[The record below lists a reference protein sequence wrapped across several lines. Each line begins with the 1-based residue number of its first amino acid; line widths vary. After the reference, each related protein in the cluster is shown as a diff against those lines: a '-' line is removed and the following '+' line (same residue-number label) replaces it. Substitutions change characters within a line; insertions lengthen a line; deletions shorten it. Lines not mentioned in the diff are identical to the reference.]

1 MKKRNGEKGQRGK
14 RIGKSEGSGKNIVN
28 STGINALKYS
38 TALKAMEYDETKF
51 TRRFMHFANANHRI
65 LSP

>member
-1 MKKRNGEKGQRGK
+1 MKKGNREKRQREK